1 MFTRHGCLLLHVL
14 APMMRSLA
22 QDNSKVV
29 MLSSCSF
36 LRDSD
41 HFAGSCGPLFHQNPQ
56 MTLRPAAAISSGT
69 WRNDKKPI
77 SVWSGDMTDSGY
89 PNEPIELE
97 VYSGGWGVLRT
108 EYGWFPVSGFA
119 AAGSALN
126 FKLDASQEAA
136 PSALDLK
143 IVQKAAEI
151 LAKEGVWNREDN
163 RKCPVNASKWSIYC
177 ALEKAEVEVTG
188 GFHHRRPAAEIV
200 REIVDER
207 TASRNYHHRLMEYNN
222 DPTTHLQDVQSLF
235 QEAEARIR
243 KSSIVEAGTR

>member
-243 KSSIVEAGTR
+243 KSSIVEAGTS

>member
-1 MFTRHGCLLLHVL
+1 MFSRYGCLLLLAL
-14 APMMRSLA
+14 APIVRSLA
-22 QDNSKVV
+22 QDHSKAV

-36 LRDSD
+36 HRDGD
-41 HFAGSCGPLFHQNPQ
+41 HLAGSCGPLFHQNPQ

-89 PNEPIELE
+89 PNEPMELE
-97 VYSGGWGVLRT
+97 VYSGTWGVLRT
-108 EYGWFPVSGFA
+108 EYGWFPVSGFIA
-119 AAGSALN
+119 ADSTLN
-126 FKLDASQEAA
+126 FKLDASQEIA
-136 PSALDLK
+136 PSVLDLK

-151 LAKEGVWNREDN
+151 LATEDAWNRADN
-163 RKCPVNASKWSIYC
+163 RKCPANASKWSIYC

-222 DPTTHLQDVQSLF
+222 DATTHLQDVQSLF
-235 QEAEARIR
+235 LEAEARIK
-243 KSSIVEAGTR
+243 KSLIVEAGTS